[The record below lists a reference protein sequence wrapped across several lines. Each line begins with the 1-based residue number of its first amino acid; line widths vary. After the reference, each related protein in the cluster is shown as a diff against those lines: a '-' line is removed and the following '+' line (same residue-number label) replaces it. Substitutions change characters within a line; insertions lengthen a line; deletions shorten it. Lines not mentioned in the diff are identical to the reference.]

1 VTTSAGPTFKDAFVT
16 AAETL
21 WAGTDVQVAFGHP
34 GMHMADDLVVFG
46 AVSSEQNPATFGQRS
61 REEILTLEVVVS
73 VYRGGDSEME
83 KVTSDRAYA
92 LLAQLEQ
99 YARVTDTTIGG
110 SVRHCFLASYSST
123 GVTDPNVLAAGR
135 ETDITAQF
143 VAAVRI
149 T

>member
-1 VTTSAGPTFKDAFVT
+1 MTTSGGPAFKDAFVA
-16 AAETL
+16 AAETI

-34 GMHMADDLVVFG
+34 GMNMQDDLVVFG
-46 AVSSEQNPATFGQRS
+46 AMTSEQNPATMGQRS
-61 REEILTLEVVVS
+61 REEILTIEVVVS
-73 VYRGGDSEME
+73 VFRGGGPEME

-92 LLAQLEQ
+92 LLAQLENH
-99 YARVTDTTIGG
+99 ARVTDTTIGG
-110 SVRHCFLASYSST
+110 SVRHCFLSSYTST
-123 GVTDPNVLAAGR
+123 GVTDPNVLSAGR

>member
-1 VTTSAGPTFKDAFVT
+1 MTTSGGPDFKDAFV
-16 AAETL
+16 AVAETL

-34 GMHMADDLVVFG
+34 GMTMADDLVVFG
-46 AVSSEQNPATFGQRS
+46 AVTSEQNPATMGQRS

-73 VYRGGDSEME
+73 VYRGGGPEME
-83 KVTSDRAYA
+83 KVTSDRAYE
-92 LLAQLEQ
+92 LLAQLET
-99 YARVTDTTIGG
+99 YARVTDTTITG